1 MKAALFSTII
11 FFPIVSMSQTFFDI
25 DSLKVVDSRILTAVY
40 ETIKEYKPKGM
51 SAGDI
56 VNISIS
62 ELPVET
68 TSNFGLDLNRYFRL
82 SVGIDHPLDYC
93 HPNKLASFFYFGY
106 FRYGPN
112 PVIVLYKKGVDIP
125 PFFSKTEGEKLELEE
140 ITDWN
145 HPKLKNY
152 VRKDPT
158 LKKKSI
164 VYKNLLYTAHCAE
177 MYFIISA
184 DKFYMEDFKAG
195 SRILIPFQPATLNKC
210 ITGISQLL
218 CLQVLTPCLLAKKN
232 VNKVEK

>member
-1 MKAALFSTII
+1 MNKKLFPII
-11 FFPIVSMSQTFFDI
+11 FLFPIVTMSQTVFQI
-25 DSLKVVDSRILTAVY
+25 DSLKVVDSRLLTAVY
-40 ETIKEYKPKGM
+40 ETVKEYKPHGM

-56 VNISIS
+56 VNVSIS
-62 ELPVET
+62 DLPVET
-68 TSNFGLDLNRYFRL
+68 TSSFGLDKNRYFRL
-82 SVGIDHPLDYC
+82 SVGIDYPLDFC
-93 HPNKLASFFYFGY
+93 HPNNLMSFFYFGY

-112 PVIVLYKKGVDIP
+112 PVVVLYKKGVDIP

-195 SRILIPFQPATLNKC
+195 NRILIPFQPATLNKC

>member
-112 PVIVLYKKGVDIP
+112 PVIVLYKKGVDVP

-145 HPKLKNY
+145 HPKLKKGTIYLLTQVPFLYKYTHIYEKCQFPTEVGIFLFLVNY
-152 VRKDPT
+152 
-158 LKKKSI
+158 L
-164 VYKNLLYTAHCAE
+164 
-177 MYFIISA
+177 
-184 DKFYMEDFKAG
+184 
-195 SRILIPFQPATLNKC
+195 
-210 ITGISQLL
+210 
-218 CLQVLTPCLLAKKN
+218 
-232 VNKVEK
+232 